1 MQFHLSN
8 PPYPGQKILS
18 YITKLMGF
26 NIDNIKAKW
35 KWKYITV
42 VIWEYPF
49 VHSPNKSFFGK
60 DLSSLANI
68 LKKKINNYVE
78 QCENHPGFSEF
89 CVWVGG
95 AGAGVLLFSKIVSWV
110 ISSNRHWLLNSML
123 YQTTAAKE

>member
-42 VIWEYPF
+42 VI
-49 VHSPNKSFFGK
+49 
-60 DLSSLANI
+60 
-68 LKKKINNYVE
+68 
-78 QCENHPGFSEF
+78 
-89 CVWVGG
+89 
-95 AGAGVLLFSKIVSWV
+95 
-110 ISSNRHWLLNSML
+110 
-123 YQTTAAKE
+123 